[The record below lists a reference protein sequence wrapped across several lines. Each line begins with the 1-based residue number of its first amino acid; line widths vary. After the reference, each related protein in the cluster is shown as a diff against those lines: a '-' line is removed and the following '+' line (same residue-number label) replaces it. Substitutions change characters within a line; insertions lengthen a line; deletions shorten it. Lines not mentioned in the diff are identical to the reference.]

1 MDRTLCDAFTATVAA
16 HAGKPALRTADGA
29 IEWTWREYA
38 ERVFAAAAG
47 LAGLGVQRCD
57 SVALWPVQPARVH
70 VADTA
75 AIHLGAA
82 AFSVSS
88 TFTFA

>member
-1 MDRTLCDAFTATVAA
+1 MRTLCDAFAATVAA

-38 ERVFAAAAG
+38 ERVFVAAAG

-57 SVALWPVQPARVH
+57 SVALWLSNRPASR
-70 VADTA
+70 AR
-75 AIHLGAA
+75 
-82 AFSVSS
+82 FSCAE
-88 TFTFA
+88 T